1 MLRPPNLTS
10 KATSNANEFS
20 GEPSVCVYVCVFV
33 CVAVCLCNVRKDAC
47 WHYQSSQ
54 PVQAFSLSPYTS
66 VPPPLY
72 PFPSPYKLC
81 HLSFLWSCT
90 GTGRQRERY
99 VGPQLAS
106 NMKHVRYNVRC
117 ATRCVVWL
125 RCWKNVSRPRRQ
137 TWQAGSMQFRS
148 GLLNRW
154 WCAGGEGGWQQKKEK
169 KGAWIGGWVRL
180 SKRALSNLHCMSLA
194 RCLEG
199 ERSAGSGS
207 CQYPAID
214 CQVRLLRTLANPIP
228 PPHTHMH
235 CGVLRIY
242 LVTCAAATW
251 WKATRAMTRIICP
264 CMSLHVCACLSVCTY
279 VCIRNDWCFDLGPCS
294 LAVVLSLSLFLFSFF
309 FWLPPAA
316 VSISRAAP
324 LTATSTLASY
334 LAV

>member
-169 KGAWIGGWVRL
+169 EGAWIGGWVRL

-228 PPHTHMH
+228 PPHTH
-235 CGVLRIY
+235 
-242 LVTCAAATW
+242 TCTVGYYVFIWSPALLQRDE
-251 WKATRAMTRIICP
+251 KQRAQWR
-264 CMSLHVCACLSVCTY
+264 
-279 VCIRNDWCFDLGPCS
+279 
-294 LAVVLSLSLFLFSFF
+294 
-309 FWLPPAA
+309 
-316 VSISRAAP
+316 
-324 LTATSTLASY
+324 
-334 LAV
+334 